1 MDLTHLSS
9 NLKLKTDFNAGEAL
23 GLRDINSITGVVDNS
38 VTSLQALIFSNN
50 VPEHDDLDPTKFDV
64 TGITSGYDS
73 KCFVFDIKKEYK
85 YNLSSDITDHYV
97 EDNVAIQDH
106 IGLKPIILEVT
117 GSIGEITLSEVI
129 DKEKNSRKI
138 AGEIGVGE
146 TQNNAKGNIFNS
158 VDSYLGRMGSLTSF
172 TPNIINQSLDIYNT
186 AKFGYATVSKIINL
200 DKQDKVKSGFDYTE
214 DYDEETIKITKQFN
228 YIDWFKIQW
237 QNRASFTIVTP
248 YGVLTDMYIMDL
260 IASQPENTRYITN
273 LSIKF
278 KQIRKA
284 KVITKG
290 KKISQ
295 TRDTQL
301 NKITEH
307 NGEVKTELNQ
317 VTTNIAWYGGDTKSA
332 TQDILTK
339 NNQYVSQANDV
350 YATNVSN
357 NTATV
362 SYNVKQATRD
372 TGGWRKV
379 LNSAVGGE
387 K

>member
-172 TPNIINQSLDIYNT
+172 TPNIINQSLDMYNT
-186 AKFGYATVSKIINL
+186 AKFVYATVSKIINL

-214 DYDEETIKITKQFN
+214 DYNEETIKITKQFN